1 MAKYTELF
9 SEYLADGGALP
20 SVFETITGFADL
32 FKGYYADK
40 EIGFETE
47 ELFAIKLETYANI
60 FIPIYKERLEDLA
73 LAITGARN
81 PAKTFYENYST
92 IVNAGKKKG
101 TLTELPFNSQSATP
115 SSITENDAYTNTDNK
130 VTNRTEAGAT
140 VNEAFYK
147 VDKLNEAVQPLILKL
162 LKEFAPCFMEIY

>member
-1 MAKYTELF
+1 MARYTELF
-9 SEYLADGGALP
+9 AEYLASGGELP
-20 SVFETITGFADL
+20 SAFEQITGFTDL

-47 ELFAIKLETYANI
+47 DLFALKLETYANI
-60 FIPIYKERLEDLA
+60 YIPIYKQRIEDLA
-73 LAITGARN
+73 EAITGAKN

-92 IVNAGKKKG
+92 IINAGKQKG
-101 TLTELPFNSQSATP
+101 YTTDLPFDSEDAQP
-115 SSITENDAYTNTDNK
+115 SSITESDAYTNTDNK

-147 VDKLNEAVQPLILKL
+147 IDKLNDEVKPLLLKL
-162 LKEFAPCFMEIY
+162 LKEFKNCFMNIY